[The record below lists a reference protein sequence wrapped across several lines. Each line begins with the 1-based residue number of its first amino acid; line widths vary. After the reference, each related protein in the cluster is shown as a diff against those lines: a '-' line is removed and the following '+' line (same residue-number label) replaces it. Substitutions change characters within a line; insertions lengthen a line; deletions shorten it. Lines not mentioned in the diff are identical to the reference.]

1 MILGLRLGR
10 RLIAAVAVQDEH
22 VTFHDCRFVTSRRE
36 VLERS
41 MRTYFAKLLDQLSPT
56 LVCYYAPTTANT
68 KTDQVT
74 VLLTEQ
80 ATARRIPVV
89 RTDRAHLLQACGLPP
104 GATRSALRD
113 QMRDLWPAL
122 ADGRPDRQ
130 LVGAEALVSALV
142 ADLDF

>member
-10 RLIAAVAVQDEH
+10 RLIAAVAVRDER

-56 LVCYYAPTTANT
+56 RVCYYAPTTADT
-68 KTDQVT
+68 KADLVT

-104 GATRSALRD
+104 SATRSALRD

-122 ADGRPDRQ
+122 ADSRPDRQ